1 MSDIE
6 IESQLVSFVEK
17 VRLSEQVWALGGDDG
32 GFVVCESNQ
41 FAETDVLLLWESE
54 EAAKAQCKEEWQEF
68 TPVEINL
75 DEFLDEWV
83 EDLNEDSALVGLN
96 WNDDQ
101 VCVEIEPVGLAR
113 ALSE

>member
-54 EAAKAQCKEEWQEF
+54 DAAKAQCKEEWQEF

-83 EDLNEDSALVGLN
+83 EDLNEGQRIS
-96 WNDDQ
+96 WF
-101 VCVEIEPVGLAR
+101 
-113 ALSE
+113 

>member
-6 IESQLVSFVEK
+6 IESELVSFVGK
-17 VRLSEQVWALGGDDG
+17 VRVSEKIWALGAEDG

-41 FAETDVLLLWESE
+41 FAETDVLLIWESE
-54 EAAKAQCKEEWQEF
+54 EAAKAQCKEEWKEYS
-68 TPVEINL
+68 PVEINL
-75 DEFLDEWV
+75 DEFLNDWV

>member
-1 MSDIE
+1 MSEIE
-6 IESQLVSFVEK
+6 IESELVSFVEK
-17 VRLSEQVWALGGDDG
+17 ARQSEQVWALGAQDG

-41 FAETDVLLLWESE
+41 FENTDVLLLWESE
-54 EAAKAQCKEEWQEF
+54 AAAKAQCKEEWAEYSP
-68 TPVEINL
+68 TEINL
-75 DEFLDEWV
+75 DEFLDEWI
-83 EDLNEDSALVGLN
+83 EDLKEDDALIGLN

>member
-17 VRLSEQVWALGGDDG
+17 VRVSEQVWALSSDDG

-54 EAAKAQCKEEWQEF
+54 EAAQAQCKDEWAEYS
-68 TPVEINL
+68 PAEINL
-75 DEFLDEWV
+75 DEFLDDWV

>member
-6 IESQLVSFVEK
+6 IESELVSFVEK
-17 VRLSEQVWALGGDDG
+17 VRSSEQLWALGAQDD

-41 FAETDVLLLWESE
+41 FADTDVLLLWETE
-54 EAAKAQCKEEWQEF
+54 AAAKAQCKEEWQEY

-75 DEFLDEWV
+75 DEFLDDWV
-83 EDLNEDSALVGLN
+83 EDLNEDNALVGLN
-96 WNDDQ
+96 WNNDQ

>member
-41 FAETDVLLLWESE
+41 IAETDVLLLWESE
-54 EAAKAQCKEEWQEF
+54 DAAKAQCKEEWQEF